1 MQFEMYCLGIIQ
13 SVISRILFCIFP
25 VYVFCGQGTLILNPF
40 SQIAFQNPQI
50 ITNTKKK
57 TWSTKAKTIPLPG
70 PQKTMYLHRLSS
82 KTQTARKN
90 LSLYYSHSN
99 TSHPPKNNNEQRIF
113 LWNFLWFHEIFLFFS
128 YQKNFSLAIF

>member
-1 MQFEMYCLGIIQ
+1 MSYRKAIKLKKRAIWNVLFGNYLCTQWFHEFF
-13 SVISRILFCIFP
+13 FCIFP
-25 VYVFCGQGTLILNPF
+25 VYVFCYQGTLILNPF

-50 ITNTKKK
+50 ITNTKKR

-99 TSHPPKNNNEQRIF
+99 TSHPPKNNNEQRF
-113 LWNFLWFHEIFLFFS
+113 FSWNF
-128 YQKNFSLAIF
+128 